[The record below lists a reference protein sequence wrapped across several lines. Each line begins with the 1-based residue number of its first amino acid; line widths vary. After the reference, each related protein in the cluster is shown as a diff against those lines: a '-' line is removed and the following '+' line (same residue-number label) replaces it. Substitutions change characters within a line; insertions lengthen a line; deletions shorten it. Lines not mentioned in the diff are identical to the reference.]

1 VGAAVLNSGA
11 VVPITHAGGREMGGA
26 AMAEQLMPFD
36 EALEMLQVSCT
47 ELRELVERGEIQMF
61 SYLEIDMFRW
71 ADVVEL
77 KARMEP
83 AGELVGK
90 GSRAAF

>member
-1 VGAAVLNSGA
+1 
-11 VVPITHAGGREMGGA
+11 MGGVA
-26 AMAEQLMPFD
+26 VAEQLMPFD
-36 EALEMLQVSCT
+36 EALEMLQMNCS
-47 ELRELVERGEIQMF
+47 ELKELVERGEIQMF

-77 KARMEP
+77 KGRMEP
-83 AGELVGK
+83 ASELVGK